1 MQPKITIR
9 GKTLL
14 ARAWGRMDNYHITY
28 VGADGT
34 PREYDREVYD
44 HGLAASVLMYD
55 PGTRQVLLTRQWR
68 LPVELNGDAP
78 VILEACAGMRDE
90 GESAEAAARREALE
104 ETGYEPQDLE
114 FLFEVYPSPG
124 ALTEKVAC
132 YLARYTP
139 GVRLGQGGGLPH
151 EGEEIE
157 VVELPLA
164 EALAM
169 IRTGEIIDAKTVMML
184 QALQLR
190 ERLF

>member
-9 GKTLL
+9 GKTKL
-14 ARAWGRMDNYHITY
+14 AHVWGRFDNYHITY
-28 VGADGT
+28 TGADGVA
-34 PREYDREVYD
+34 REYDREVYD

-55 PGTRQVLLTRQWR
+55 PATRQVLLTRQWR
-68 LPVELNGDAP
+68 LPAQLNGDTP
-78 VILEACAGMRDE
+78 MVLEACAGMRDE
-90 GESAEAAARREALE
+90 GETPEETARREALE
-104 ETGYEPQDLE
+104 ETGYEPQELE

-132 YLARYTP
+132 FLARYTP
-139 GVRLGQGGGLPH
+139 GLRLSQGGGLDH

-164 EALAM
+164 DALAM
-169 IRTGEIIDAKTVMML
+169 IRTGEINDAKTVMML

-190 ERLF
+190 ERA

>member
-9 GKTLL
+9 GKTEL
-14 ARAWGRMDNYHITY
+14 AKAWGRFDNYHVTY
-28 VGADGT
+28 TGADGVA
-34 PREYDREVYD
+34 RDYDREVYH
-44 HGLAASVLMYD
+44 HGLAAAVLMYD
-55 PGTRQVLLTRQWR
+55 PDTRQVLLTRQWR
-68 LPVELNGDAP
+68 LPVQLNGDP
-78 VILEACAGMRDE
+78 SMVLEACAGMRDE
-90 GESAEAAARREALE
+90 GEAPEESARREALE

-132 YLARYTP
+132 FLARYTP
-139 GVRLGQGGGLPH
+139 GLRLGGGGGLAH

-164 EALAM
+164 DALAM

-190 ERLF
+190 ERG